1 MEIPSS
7 VLKLIDTL
15 ESSGFQTWAVG
26 GCVRDSLL
34 GVTPHDWDLCTAA
47 TPAEIAGIFQNYPLI
62 RAGEKHGTIAV
73 ILEHGPVEITTFRSE
88 GGYADHRRPDW
99 VHFEQQV
106 EADLARRDFT
116 VNAMAYHP
124 ARGLCDPF
132 GGQQDLQ
139 NHILRAV
146 GDPAARFQEDGLRIL
161 RGARFSA
168 RFHLQPEPDTY
179 AALCALAPLLA
190 EQARERVFSEL
201 CGWILAADAQ
211 NLITFAPVM
220 AAAIPDLGACQ
231 GFLQHNPH
239 HRYDIYTHIAHV
251 VEGVP
256 PVLPLRWAALLHDV
270 GKPACFMLDDQ
281 GIGHF
286 KGHAGVGAVM
296 ARQILQSLRSPN
308 ALTER
313 VSLLVAYH
321 STCRQ
326 VTEPKSIRRLL
337 RKLGQECLHQLL
349 LLDQAD
355 DQGKGTAPNPWLF
368 QDFAARMEQVLLEK
382 PAQSPKDL
390 AINGHQLAMLG
401 VPAGPEMGRMLQR
414 LLDECTDGLLENAP
428 EPLLQRSRELWQQA
442 RRPGKVE
449 YS

>member
-15 ESSGFQTWAVG
+15 EASGFQTWAVG

-73 ILEHGPVEITTFRSE
+73 VLEHGPVEITTFRSE

-239 HRYDIYTHIAHV
+239 HRYDI
-251 VEGVP
+251 
-256 PVLPLRWAALLHDV
+256 
-270 GKPACFMLDDQ
+270 
-281 GIGHF
+281 
-286 KGHAGVGAVM
+286 
-296 ARQILQSLRSPN
+296 
-308 ALTER
+308 
-313 VSLLVAYH
+313 
-321 STCRQ
+321 
-326 VTEPKSIRRLL
+326 
-337 RKLGQECLHQLL
+337 
-349 LLDQAD
+349 
-355 DQGKGTAPNPWLF
+355 
-368 QDFAARMEQVLLEK
+368 
-382 PAQSPKDL
+382 
-390 AINGHQLAMLG
+390 
-401 VPAGPEMGRMLQR
+401 
-414 LLDECTDGLLENAP
+414 
-428 EPLLQRSRELWQQA
+428 
-442 RRPGKVE
+442 
-449 YS
+449 